1 MKQQQILIVD
11 DEKEMRDL
19 IRLYMEKANYLC
31 LEAENGVEALKLL
44 QDNEVDLMIIDVM
57 MPQLDGFSLAEQVR
71 KTSDVAI
78 IFLTA
83 KTAEEDKIHGLRLG
97 GDDYITKPFSPQ
109 ELTARI
115 EAVLRR
121 FQKNT
126 NEGEEDIFTYEQMTV
141 DNRGR
146 KVTVN
151 GTLIS
156 LTYKEYELLYFLVKN
171 IGHVFSREHLLEK
184 VWGHDYNGTE
194 RTVDTHIK
202 TLRLKLF
209 EYGDL
214 IKTVWGVGY
223 KFEV

>member
-1 MKQQQILIVD
+1 MKRTILIVD

-19 IRLYMEKANYLC
+19 IRLYMEKENYLC
-31 LEAENGVEALKLL
+31 FEAEHGVEALAILEK
-44 QDNEVDLMIIDVM
+44 QEIDLMIIDVM

-71 KTSDVAI
+71 KTNDVAI

-97 GDDYITKPFSPQ
+97 GDDYMTKPFSPQ

-121 FQKNT
+121 FHKHDD
-126 NEGEEDIFTYEQMTV
+126 GEESDDFTYKQLV
-141 DNRGR
+141 IDSLGR
-146 KVTVN
+146 KVTIS
-151 GTLIS
+151 GSLIP
-156 LTYKEYELLYFLVKN
+156 LTYKEYELLNLLVKN
-171 IGHVFSREHLLEK
+171 SGHVFSREHLLEK
-184 VWGHDYNGTE
+184 VWGLDYSGTE

-202 TLRLKLF
+202 TLRIKLL